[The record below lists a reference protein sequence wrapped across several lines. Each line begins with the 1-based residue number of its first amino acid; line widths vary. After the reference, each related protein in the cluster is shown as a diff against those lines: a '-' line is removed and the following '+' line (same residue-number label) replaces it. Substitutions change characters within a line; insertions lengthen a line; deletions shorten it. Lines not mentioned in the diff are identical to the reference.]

1 MAYSSSGASQIKYV
15 VLLLCDLM
23 LISGLTGEISDNS
36 PQIKY
41 DVFVSFRGEDIRHG
55 FLGYL
60 TEAFH
65 QKQIHA
71 FIDDKLEKGDE
82 I

>member
-1 MAYSSSGASQIKYV
+1 MSNKAAP
-15 VLLLCDLM
+15 
-23 LISGLTGEISDNS
+23 E
-36 PQIKY
+36 IKY
-41 DVFVSFRGEDIRHG
+41 DVFVSFRGEDIRQG

-60 TEAFH
+60 TEDFH

-82 I
+82 IWPSLGFGEEGIFHSKPLGKFR